1 MAERL
6 AASLLPAASPSPSAR
21 RAKVGAA
28 AAAPFPSSCPGRAG
42 LRLRSSR
49 RPARFSKAA
58 AGRGGGGGGALRVVR
73 CMAASDAAQLK
84 SAREDIRELLKTTYC
99 HPIMVSY
106 TVFYTV
112 NQFFSSELHCLLQSM
127 CLCSI

>member
-21 RAKVGAA
+21 RATVGAA
-28 AAAPFPSSCPGRAG
+28 AAASFPCSCPARAG
-42 LRLRSSR
+42 LRLRSSSR

-58 AGRGGGGGGALRVVR
+58 GRGGALRVVR

-84 SAREDIRELLKTTYC
+84 GAREDIRELLKTTYC
-99 HPIMVSY
+99 HPIMVNRKRSRS
-106 TVFYTV
+106 
-112 NQFFSSELHCLLQSM
+112 FFLL
-127 CLCSI
+127 